1 MEMVGRLRSRLTY
14 ANVMSTIAVVGVLGG
29 GGAYAASKIGPNDIA
44 KNAVRSKHI
53 APNQVKGVD
62 AKEGSF
68 GTVPRAKKAG
78 SADQVDGAD
87 ICRADLS
94 LSSTAG
100 LRTLCAE
107 GPVSVTA
114 RCINEP
120 TDTTAYVFLE
130 TTADGA
136 FLATPTDNDPNFN
149 ENESAYAFLNAT
161 DTTDNSVGVG
171 HTTSEFILGHPSGAR
186 LAGVI
191 TAIANHAG
199 SSGTCRFP
207 MGATG

>member
-1 MEMVGRLRSRLTY
+1 MKSIRNHLTY
-14 ANVMSTIAVVGVLGG
+14 ANVMATIAVFLVLG
-29 GGAYAASKIGPNDIA
+29 GGAYAAFHLP
-44 KNAVRSKHI
+44 KNSVRSKNI

-62 AKEGSF
+62 AKESSF
-68 GTVPRAKKAG
+68 GTVPRAKRAG

-87 ICRADLS
+87 ICRGVLS

-100 LRTLCAE
+100 DRTLCE
-107 GPVSVTA
+107 DGPVSVTA
-114 RCINEP
+114 RCTHNP
-120 TDTTAYVFLE
+120 TDTTAYVLLE

-136 FLATPTDNDPNFN
+136 FLATPTDNDPNFT
-149 ENESAYAFLNAT
+149 ENESAYVFLNAT

-199 SSGTCRFP
+199 STGTCHFP